1 MDTLTRFGD
10 NLTHYRTESVNFL
23 GLINSAATKG
33 FILFHG
39 VLAFE
44 GLSVD
49 DISSALPIGKNIPQ
63 FP

>member
-1 MDTLTRFGD
+1 M
-10 NLTHYRTESVNFL
+10 THYRTESVHFL
-23 GLINSAATKG
+23 GLINSAIEG

-49 DISSALPIGKNIPQ
+49 DKSSALRIGKNIPQ